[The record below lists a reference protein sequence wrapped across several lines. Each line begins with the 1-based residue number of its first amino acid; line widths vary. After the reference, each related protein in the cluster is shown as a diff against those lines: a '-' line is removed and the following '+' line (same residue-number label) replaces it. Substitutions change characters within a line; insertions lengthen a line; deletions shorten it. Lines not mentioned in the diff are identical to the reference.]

1 MTSQKR
7 FELLNS
13 LCEPSGSDVIVVQIM
28 AIQKKNTLSQ
38 QILERDRMIVI
49 EFNFPFFIK
58 RCNSSMFRIIERLGP

>member
-38 QILERDRMIVI
+38 RILERDRMIVI
-49 EFNFPFFIK
+49 EFNFPF
-58 RCNSSMFRIIERLGP
+58 L